1 MDVILIDGL
10 EATIKDVVLVA
21 RYGARAELSEAAAER
36 IEAARTVVDRCVQD
50 DLVRYGITTGFGKF
64 CDVVINEESNALLQ
78 KNLIMSH
85 AVGVGDPLP
94 SEVVR
99 GMMFLRANALAVGH
113 SGARLSTIQA
123 LIDMLNAD
131 VVPVIPEK
139 GSLGASGDL
148 APLSHMAIA
157 LCGMGDVFFRGS
169 RMPAAEALKLA
180 GLQPVELAAKEGL
193 SLINGTQCMTAIG
206 CLAAFDAWKL
216 ARTADLAAALTVQAL
231 RGITDAFDARVHEVR
246 RQSGQIDCA
255 ANMRGLLEGSFSTT
269 RQGEERVQDA
279 YALRCIPQIHGAS
292 RDAIDYVYTT
302 VSREVNAVTDNPLI
316 FENPDDPS
324 GGDIISGGNFH
335 GQPIAL
341 AMDFLGIAA
350 AEFANVSERR
360 IERLVNPALSNG
372 LPAFLVREGGLNSGF
387 MIIQYTAAS
396 LVSENKVLAHPASVD
411 SIPSS
416 ANQEDHVS
424 MGTIAARKAREIIDN
439 ARTVVSLELLAA
451 CQAID
456 LQDSAA
462 SLSPATAAAYRVIRS
477 VVPMVQKDRLMYPD
491 IEAVRHLVADGAI
504 LRAAED
510 ALEHDM
516 I

>member
-246 RQSGQIDCA
+246 RQSGQI
-255 ANMRGLLEGSFSTT
+255 
-269 RQGEERVQDA
+269 
-279 YALRCIPQIHGAS
+279 
-292 RDAIDYVYTT
+292 
-302 VSREVNAVTDNPLI
+302 
-316 FENPDDPS
+316 
-324 GGDIISGGNFH
+324 
-335 GQPIAL
+335 
-341 AMDFLGIAA
+341 
-350 AEFANVSERR
+350 
-360 IERLVNPALSNG
+360 
-372 LPAFLVREGGLNSGF
+372 
-387 MIIQYTAAS
+387 
-396 LVSENKVLAHPASVD
+396 
-411 SIPSS
+411 
-416 ANQEDHVS
+416 
-424 MGTIAARKAREIIDN
+424 
-439 ARTVVSLELLAA
+439 
-451 CQAID
+451 
-456 LQDSAA
+456 
-462 SLSPATAAAYRVIRS
+462 
-477 VVPMVQKDRLMYPD
+477 
-491 IEAVRHLVADGAI
+491 
-504 LRAAED
+504 
-510 ALEHDM
+510 
-516 I
+516 